1 MLLITWI
8 IKQWFSECHLLFT
21 MEQHLSLWAKSWLS
35 PEEAAG
41 RQHICALFCHPTQM
55 ATFLGTPGH
64 WTSAPTAQPF
74 LLGSPAAIWQQP
86 VHWTTTLMWS
96 QLVWFWDLIVT
107 ICSASICSIF
117 YSYLFCYSFRNSFR
131 NKSPCNSLTINTS
144 LPEDISSRRDCHHQ
158 TISSIYYL
166 LLSPMFNYSVQHRMS
181 PSSALKLNFNP
192 PPVLRSNFHGQPS
205 LFKWE
210 KEREAQ
216 KITSHEGIQLIS
228 FYTSST
234 PTVED
239 FIHPVKPKV
248 PFSELSRQ
256 VFQKSM
262 VNMLQT
268 AHRQRKWSTKF
279 KIIWLRQQQQMKV
292 IFSHEGR
299 EFKSLIKM
307 NVKWTARKV
316 TSTVKCVLWALSR
329 RSEYFQCKKGRE
341 ILSETKEKGRISK
354 DRSLWMQPAFSWKT
368 VLKKR
373 KFNNSW
379 CNKDWLGLEFIEQN
393 SSCTK
398 QKMKLQVKMRF
409 CATVRSQSTF

>member
-1 MLLITWI
+1 MPSSLYHGTASLSVCEQKVDFPQRKLQEGSTSVPCSVTLHKWPHSWEHQDIG
-8 IKQWFSECHLLFT
+8 HLLQQHSLSSSAHLLQSDSSQFI
-21 MEQHLSLWAKSWLS
+21 EQPLWCD
-35 PEEAAG
+35 
-41 RQHICALFCHPTQM
+41 H
-55 ATFLGTPGH
+55 
-64 WTSAPTAQPF
+64 
-74 LLGSPAAIWQQP
+74 
-86 VHWTTTLMWS
+86 

-107 ICSASICSIF
+107 ICSASICSTF

-239 FIHPVKPKV
+239 FIHPVKLKV

-329 RSEYFQCKKGRE
+329 RSKYFQCEKGRE
-341 ILSETKEKGRISK
+341 ILSETKEKGRKSK
-354 DRSLWMQPAFSWKT
+354 DRPFWMQPAFSWKT

-379 CNKDWLGLEFIEQN
+379 RNKDWLGLEFIEQN